1 MILTRDYLTRNLSEG
16 VITAEL
22 SSWEEFSNLVTGR
35 LLNTGNYI
43 WRGQR
48 SPDWLLEPTFDRM
61 LKKFDDIDSLRHI
74 KRFKIGTG
82 GRGELNLETMESD
95 DVWWA
100 AGLHNGLISPLLEW
114 TISPFIAACF
124 AFCEGG
130 NEQEKRAIYAFAPRV
145 ARVINKE
152 LKMKNPGTSED
163 DLFVKY
169 INPSFD
175 DNSRLAN
182 QSGLFTKSPTGVD
195 IERWV
200 RENFSVVSKA
210 KVILLKLT
218 LPNAERTTILK
229 ALNRLNINKST
240 LFPEVP
246 RNSKI

>member
-16 VITAEL
+16 VITADL
-22 SSWEEFSNLVTGR
+22 SSWEEFSNMVTGR
-35 LLNTGNYI
+35 LLNTSNYI

-48 SPDWLLEPTFDRM
+48 SPDWLLESTFNRM
-61 LKKFDDIDSLRHI
+61 LKKFDNNDSLRHL

-82 GRGELNLETMESD
+82 GRGELNLENMGSD
-95 DVWWA
+95 DEWWA
-100 AGLHNGLISPLLEW
+100 AGLHNGPVTPLLEW
-114 TISPFIAACF
+114 TISPFIAAYF
-124 AFCEGG
+124 AFYEGD

-152 LKMKNPGTSED
+152 LKMKNPGASED

-169 INPSFD
+169 INLSFD

-229 ALNRLNINKST
+229 VLNRMNINKST
-240 LFPEVP
+240 LFPDLP
-246 RNSKI
+246 KNDKL